1 MLAGPSNG
9 SADGSADATGAA
21 AEETSATAAAAAAA
35 AAVGGVTIDT
45 GDVDFAARAT
55 GSIGALLERL
65 DSLGLGEG
73 KIELGE
79 MDEFD

>member
-1 MLAGPSNG
+1 MIFRMILW
-9 SADGSADATGAA
+9 
-21 AEETSATAAAAAAA
+21 
-35 AAVGGVTIDT
+35 
-45 GDVDFAARAT
+45 
-55 GSIGALLERL
+55 SIGALLERL